1 MRGCFDEAQL
11 RALRDRFS
19 GAILLPG
26 DTGYEEARS
35 VFNGLIDAR
44 PALIARCGET
54 GDIVRAVT
62 FARDNGLEVS
72 IRGGG
77 HGVAGRAVTD
87 GGLMIDLSP
96 MNEVRV
102 DADAKVA
109 RAQGGATW
117 GMFNDSTAEHGL
129 ATTGGF
135 VSTTG
140 IAGLTLGG
148 GFGYLMGRHGLAC
161 DNLRGVEL
169 VTADGEVLT
178 ASDDENADLF
188 WALRGAGA
196 NFGVAAWLEYR
207 LHPLSEVTGGL
218 VAYPFD
224 RAADVLRFYREFCD
238 GCSDEL
244 GSFAGLVH
252 APDGSGTLLA
262 AIVVC
267 HAGDDAA
274 AEVELKP
281 LLHFGTPVM
290 TEVSRMPY
298 PAINT
303 MFDEAYPAGS
313 LNYWKSSFMR
323 GLSDAA
329 IDAMI
334 EAFPSAPSSETA
346 IAVEHHHGASTRVG
360 VTQTAATYRDEG
372 FNYLLTSVWTDPA
385 TTEANIAWSRS
396 TYSAMEPYFAER
408 RYVNYLSADDVASA
422 GPSVFGPNIERLRE
436 LKTRYDPEN
445 LFHLNQNI
453 VPRAS

>member
-1 MRGCFDEAQL
+1 MRGSLDGSKL
-11 RALRDRFS
+11 RSLRDAFS
-19 GAILLPG
+19 GALFLPD

-35 VFNGLIDAR
+35 VYNGLIDAR
-44 PALIARCGET
+44 PSLIARCGGT
-54 GDIVRAVT
+54 DDIVRAVT
-62 FARDNGLEVS
+62 FARDHGLEIS

-87 GGLMIDLSP
+87 GGLMIDLSS
-96 MNEVRV
+96 MNDVRV
-102 DADAKVA
+102 DPDARIA

-117 GMFNDSTAEHGL
+117 GMFNNATAEHGL

-161 DNLRGVEL
+161 DNLRSVEL

-196 NFGVAAWLEYR
+196 NFGVAVWLEYR
-207 LHPLSEVTGGL
+207 LHALDEVTGGL
-218 VAYPFD
+218 VAHPFES
-224 RAADVLRFYREFCD
+224 AADVLRYYRDYCD

-244 GSFAGLVH
+244 ASFAGLAH
-252 APDGSGTLLA
+252 APDGSGAQLA
-262 AIVVC
+262 SIFVC
-267 HAGDDAA
+267 HAGDAA
-274 AEVELKP
+274 AADVELKP
-281 LLHFGTPVM
+281 LLDFGNPVIS
-290 TEVSRMPY
+290 EIARMPY
-298 PAINT
+298 PVINT

-323 GLSDAA
+323 ELSDAA
-329 IDAMI
+329 IDAML
-334 EAFPSAPSSETA
+334 ESFPFAPSTTTS
-346 IAVEHHHGASTRVG
+346 IGVEHHHGASTRVG
-360 VTQTAATYRDEG
+360 VGDTAATYRDEG

-385 TTEANIAWSRS
+385 MTDANIAWSRS
-396 TYSAMEPYFAER
+396 TYSAMEPHFAER
-408 RYVNYLSADDVASA
+408 RYVNYLSADDVVSA
-422 GPSVFGPNIERLRE
+422 GPSVFGPNIERLAE
-436 LKTRYDPEN
+436 LKARYDPEN

-453 VPRAS
+453 LPRAL